1 MSSSGISW
9 AICKSAPRSRQI
21 TTPAPHHSIFYRPDA
36 LPAAQPT
43 VSKHW
48 RHEHWRHVSP
58 PNQQIHWMQNGSD
71 ESGICT
77 ARCIPVAQPAV
88 SENRTALM
96 PTRESHSLIYQLM
109 MIWMLHA
116 LYELCINTALA
127 WSMSQIWLPHI
138 YYQPQLATRSNPNN
152 KNLTTNAKAVCIG
165 LHSICS
171 SSQTFVLKISEKA
184 TNIVKKIIFKHWNS
198 GPEYVDDDMA
208 SGMKGWLSGDNRIGT
223 GWTIFES
230 YKTKPSVNEM

>member
-1 MSSSGISW
+1 M
-9 AICKSAPRSRQI
+9 P
-21 TTPAPHHSIFYRPDA
+21 FL
-36 LPAAQPT
+36 LPNQQCQST
-43 VSKHW
+43 V
-48 RHEHWRHVSP
+48 RHEHWRYVSP

-77 ARCIPVAQPAV
+77 ARCIQVAQPAV

-116 LYELCINTALA
+116 LYESCINTALA

-184 TNIVKKIIFKHWNS
+184 QILLKNYFQTLKQRTGIRRWWHGIWHERLTVWWQPHR
-198 GPEYVDDDMA
+198 
-208 SGMKGWLSGDNRIGT
+208 NR
-223 GWTIFES
+223 
-230 YKTKPSVNEM
+230 VNNLRVLQNKAKCK